1 MTIEEQIMLAQAQKE
16 GQVLSEAPVAGV
28 AAGALLGGINTLPVK
43 GKMMPGRM
51 ATRAL
56 LFSAMG
62 GLTGEGVRKA
72 WVESL
77 PTSPMIAKVAATP
90 GGVEGL
96 SDYDRMLYEKALAN
110 SIRNSGMV

>member
-51 ATRAL
+51 ASNAL
-56 LFSAMG
+56 FGSVMG
-62 GLTGEGVRKA
+62 GLLGEGVRQA
-72 WVESL
+72 WVQKS

>member
-16 GQVLSEAPVAGV
+16 GQQLELAPVV
-28 AAGALLGGINTLPVK
+28 GAVGGGLLGGINSIPVK
-43 GKMMPGRM
+43 GKMRPGRM
-51 ATRAL
+51 ATNA
-56 LFSAMG
+56 LFSSVMG
-62 GLTGEGVRKA
+62 GLLGEGVRKT
-72 WVESL
+72 WIENS

-96 SDYDRMLYEKALAN
+96 SDYDGMMYEKVLAN